1 MTTDHCEYAQKI
13 IFNEIP
19 VLKNQTGTE
28 FEYKKSKINQK
39 QLSVIKE

>member
-19 VLKNQTGTE
+19 VLKNQTGRE
-28 FEYKKSKINQK
+28 FE
-39 QLSVIKE
+39 